1 MRSMCKSYSTHK
13 RQNALPNIAL
23 IQNKIYFSFFA
34 QNYHKALDEKEVKE
48 IQDILLNHAK
58 DFRGQLAKK

>member
-1 MRSMCKSYSTHK
+1 MRKSYSTHK
-13 RQNALPNIAL
+13 RQNALSNIAW

-34 QNYHKALDEKEVKE
+34 QNYHKALDEKEAKE

-58 DFRGQLAKK
+58 DFRDQLAKK

>member
-1 MRSMCKSYSTHK
+1 MRKSYSTHK

-34 QNYHKALDEKEVKE
+34 QNYHKALDEKEAKE

-58 DFRGQLAKK
+58 DFRDQLAKK